1 MVDKV
6 QHQQPANKDKPSIN
20 KIASGETLLLDKLD
34 ILQKVDLKPKK
45 GALVWKTQGAWHYL
59 NTDYKSQTTIQN
71 LSIWAHS
78 DRYLPRIITE
88 ATEFH
93 KHLYGKNN
101 YQLSSSW
108 QLVSPQTNNNL
119 KNL

>member
-1 MVDKV
+1 M
-6 QHQQPANKDKPSIN
+6 
-20 KIASGETLLLDKLD
+20 ETVLLDRLD
-34 ILQKVDLKPKK
+34 TLQKADLKHKK
-45 GALVWKTQGAWHYL
+45 GALVWKTQGAWHYP

-78 DRYLPRIITE
+78 DKYLPRIITE
-88 ATEFH
+88 AIEFH

-108 QLVSPQTNNNL
+108 QLVINVVILLHWTQDNI
-119 KNL
+119 